1 MAQRSEPSGGAESYP
16 FDPNVRAEHQRD
28 LDRLRGFAD
37 RTLAAYLFEL
47 YALAANNSAK
57 PLAPAKAGASSMDF
71 VRALAR
77 RALTGQLGA
86 EARDVAEALLLDAT
100 GRERADEPT
109 LRAFAHAYREL
120 KRG

>member
-1 MAQRSEPSGGAESYP
+1 MAQRSDPSDGAESYP
-16 FDPNVRAEHQRD
+16 FDRSVRAEHERD

-37 RTLAAYLFEL
+37 RKLAAYLFDL
-47 YALAANNSAK
+47 YVLAATNSSK
-57 PLAPAKAGASSMDF
+57 PLTTAKASATSMEV

-86 EARDVAEALLLDAT
+86 EARDLAEALFLDT
-100 GRERADEPT
+100 NGRERVDEPT
-109 LRAFAHAYREL
+109 LRVFARAYREL